1 MAEVTLTKEN
11 FDKEVLESK
20 IPVLVDFWATWCGP
34 CRMLAPIIAEIAE
47 ENAGKIKVCKVDVD
61 EQPDLASRFR
71 ISSIPTLL
79 VFKDG
84 EMTAS
89 YLGYQPKEDVLALLN

>member
-47 ENAGKIKVCKVDVD
+47 ENVGKIKVCKVDVD

-84 EMTAS
+84 EMTVS
-89 YLGYQPKEDVLALLN
+89 SLGYQPKENVLALLN

>member
-84 EMTAS
+84 
-89 YLGYQPKEDVLALLN
+89 

>member
-79 VFKDG
+79 VFKYG

-89 YLGYQPKEDVLALLN
+89 SLGYQPKEDVLALLN

>member
-1 MAEVTLTKEN
+1 M
-11 FDKEVLESK
+11 
-20 IPVLVDFWATWCGP
+20 
-34 CRMLAPIIAEIAE
+34 
-47 ENAGKIKVCKVDVD
+47 D

-89 YLGYQPKEDVLALLN
+89 SLGYQPKDCLLYTSRCV

>member
-47 ENAGKIKVCKVDVD
+47 EHAGKIKVCKVDVD

-89 YLGYQPKEDVLALLN
+89 SLGYQPKEDVLALLN

>member
-84 EMTAS
+84 EMTS
-89 YLGYQPKEDVLALLN
+89 SSLGYQPKEDVLALLN